1 MKPKNYK
8 SDFKLFEKGD
18 LHIAPFEYEYY
29 TTFGKS
35 YKVSYVDGVY
45 TNCRLLED
53 GRLMVIF
60 DNHGLA
66 PGILRVTRHYYLTD
80 KDFHD
85 GICDLVSKEDT
96 GVILTSGKTDWCEVE
111 VQVPPHY
118 MQGDPGKS
126 AYQIAVENGYEGS
139 EEEWLQSLKGEAF
152 RYEDFTSEQ
161 LDEIKRP
168 SVEAANSANEAAKQA
183 LAGAELANQ
192 ADSLA
197 TEKASMANLASSSA
211 SQAANSATQAATQA
225 NAAADSANQA
235 AEKANEA
242 VSGML
247 ITEEITDITD
257 VLN

>member
-96 GVILTSGKTDWCEVE
+96 GVILTTGKTDECDLEVE
-111 VQVPPHY
+111 VPPHY
-118 MQGDPGKS
+118 MQGEKGAKGDKGDTGDTGPQGVQGIQGEKGEKGDKGEDGKDLTWES
-126 AYQIAVENGYEGS
+126 MSDEQRTALIQEVTGEVENNLITITQVGDTE
-139 EEEWLQSLKGEAF
+139 
-152 RYEDFTSEQ
+152 YEDFF
-161 LDEIKRP
+161 
-168 SVEAANSANEAAKQA
+168 NE
-183 LAGAELANQ
+183 
-192 ADSLA
+192 
-197 TEKASMANLASSSA
+197 
-211 SQAANSATQAATQA
+211 
-225 NAAADSANQA
+225 
-235 AEKANEA
+235 
-242 VSGML
+242 
-247 ITEEITDITD
+247 
-257 VLN
+257 

>member
-85 GICDLVSKEDT
+85 GICDLVSKEDA
-96 GVILTSGKTDWCEVE
+96 GVILTTGKTDECDVEVE
-111 VQVPPHY
+111 VPPHY
-118 MQGDPGKS
+118 MQGEPGK
-126 AYQIAVENGYEGS
+126 NFTWDDMT
-139 EEEWLQSLKGEAF
+139 EEQKTELASK
-152 RYEDFTSEQ
+152 
-161 LDEIKRP
+161 
-168 SVEAANSANEAAKQA
+168 AAN
-183 LAGAELANQ
+183 ELK
-192 ADSLA
+192 DSLI
-197 TEKASMANLASSSA
+197 T
-211 SQAANSATQAATQA
+211 ATQVGDTEY
-225 NAAADSANQA
+225 DDFY
-235 AEKANEA
+235 NE
-242 VSGML
+242 
-247 ITEEITDITD
+247 
-257 VLN
+257 

>member
-1 MKPKNYK
+1 MKQINYK

-18 LHIAPFEYEYY
+18 LHTAPFEYEYY

-96 GVILTSGKTDWCEVE
+96 GVILTAGKTDTSEVE
-111 VQVPPHY
+111 VEVPPYY
-118 MQGDPGKS
+118 MQG
-126 AYQIAVENGYEGS
+126 E
-139 EEEWLQSLKGEAF
+139 KGEKGDKGDKGDTGEQGEQGIQGEKGEKGDKGDDG
-152 RYEDFTSEQ
+152 EDLTWDSMTDEQ
-161 LDEIKRP
+161 HAALIQEVTGK
-168 SVEAANSANEAAKQA
+168 VEE
-183 LAGAELANQ
+183 
-192 ADSLA
+192 
-197 TEKASMANLASSSA
+197 NLIT
-211 SQAANSATQAATQA
+211 ATQVG
-225 NAAADSANQA
+225 D
-235 AEKANEA
+235 
-242 VSGML
+242 
-247 ITEEITDITD
+247 TEYDD
-257 VLN
+257 FFSN